1 MGNFCR
7 VQFSLKVNLY
17 PYVGLIFTDACTQAY
32 YVLYNRA
39 YFTGLIFSVRH
50 PSAKTAKLDPTKI
63 SRYMVQLYN
72 KIQAKAMAK
81 LIYQMPF
88 ISVEG
93 MHYVD
98 RHFDRALHKL
108 RTN

>member
-1 MGNFCR
+1 MGNFRR
-7 VQFSLKVNLY
+7 VQFSLKVDLY

-32 YVLYNRA
+32 YVLYDRA
-39 YFTGLIFSVRH
+39 YFTGLIFSVRR
-50 PSAKTAKLDPTKI
+50 KLQKLDPTKI